1 MSRKSEARSDQA
13 PATERA
19 APAPGRDPVAE
30 NIESILAL
38 YKREEEKIGRWQRM
52 LEGVSAF
59 MGTPRYLAAILLFV
73 VLWIAANQILHHLAR
88 SEFDPPPFF
97 WLQGVLGL
105 GALLTAT
112 VVLIKQERLSK
123 FEEQRAHLAL
133 QVVLLTEQKASKLID
148 MIEELRRDL
157 PMVEDRHDPDAAVL
171 KQPTDPHEV
180 LAALDER
187 RDAGEAAKADEKPK
201 KESPDEKKS

>member
-1 MSRKSEARSDQA
+1 MNDKPSSPSGQAAANKQPA
-13 PATERA
+13 PAE
-19 APAPGRDPVAE
+19 GRDPVAE

-52 LEGVSAF
+52 LEDVSGF
-59 MGTPRYLAAILLFV
+59 MGTPRYLASILLFV
-73 VLWIAANQILHHLAR
+73 ALWVAANLILRHLGR
-88 SEFDPPPFF
+88 GEFDPPPFF

-148 MIEELRRDL
+148 LIEELRRDL
-157 PMVEDRHDPDAAVL
+157 PMVEDRHDPDSAVL
-171 KQPTDPHEV
+171 KEPTDPQEV

-187 RDAGEAAKADEKPK
+187 RDASDAAKAIEKAGK
-201 KESPDEKKS
+201 QNSEGQS